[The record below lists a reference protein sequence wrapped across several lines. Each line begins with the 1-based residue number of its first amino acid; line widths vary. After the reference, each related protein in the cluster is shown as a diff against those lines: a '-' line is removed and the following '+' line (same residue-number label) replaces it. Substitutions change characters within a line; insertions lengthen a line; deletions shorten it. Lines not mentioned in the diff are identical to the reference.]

1 MERDAGFS
9 NSLPEYFMLTE
20 EEMEEFRLEKSVT
33 TAKSP
38 EELQKLMVD
47 ENLSP
52 IERACLL
59 ISTGQDV
66 QRVCTIEHLPQ
77 LLESSEH
84 KAAALS
90 TVLPKLCT
98 LLSGSMTSP
107 QVLVSASEA
116 FAKIVECSLV
126 TNHVTT
132 ETILPIILSQL
143 DNRDPSVGASW
154 LDTLITILPF
164 LPKDVV
170 ERLVLPVAIL
180 KGQLSQSVTSR
191 MASCRLIGRMA
202 KSFESRWLEKELL
215 PLATT
220 LCQDVLH
227 DVRMCMCH
235 QLEPLARALGQEVT
249 KTHILHEISELIHD
263 EEWCVRG
270 AAMETLVDLIP
281 SLDKCTIHDKVVS
294 LLMQACDHAY
304 TRGDNTLP
312 IVAKQLG
319 RMCYQL
325 KDVLSPDQR
334 VWFRNYYCKLSSY
347 EGGGR
352 SGSATSLTTTSAN
365 GQCELE
371 CRHNCAYNFPAMLLF
386 AGQEAFQE
394 HLAGIFKSF
403 VEDHVPAVRR
413 CVGCGF
419 HEIVALME
427 DDCLLLLPYYQT
439 LLRDSSFEVLSGL
452 APHLPQV
459 MERFATASNLAPDTR
474 HLGLLEIIPALTA
487 CEQTASGFR
496 QWRVHEELLNGF
508 SCLTRCMTSDQL
520 YGKFTPI
527 VYKHISK
534 SCVLPVKMAAGRTYC
549 IFIRSIRKAEQRNE
563 LCTRL
568 VEECSK
574 STNCRQRLFFIHI
587 CQYFLEVFSRSF
599 FKEHF
604 FLSLL
609 SLSEDKVVNI
619 RLRLYRILPSLK
631 AILKL
636 PVDRL
641 LLQQLELVIR
651 KSISQERDVDASQ
664 AIRDAVS
671 QLDKIEVAMET
682 LSRRTF
688 LEADTIDQA
697 RAEEEA
703 QLVQWEERQKEQLK
717 PHSLSLKASPSI
729 ARAPLDK
736 RAKSIKQASSPVSDS
751 RSSSTSLPSS
761 PGVPHKTLGV
771 AKTKSSTISPLPV
784 RKTPSGCSLSEEPDA
799 ATPTRKPQPSAS
811 STLPTSPGG
820 SQKSTDKKG
829 SQLTSGQASASP
841 SRSKPSGNPLTKP
854 TASKKDLSSSPSS
867 SLLKETASRIT
878 KKT

>member
-1 MERDAGFS
+1 
-9 NSLPEYFMLTE
+9 MLTE
-20 EEMEEFRLEKSVT
+20 EEIEEFRLEKSVT

-47 ENLSP
+47 ENLNP

-90 TVLPKLCT
+90 KVLPKLCT

-107 QVLVSASEA
+107 QVLICASET
-116 FAKIVECSLV
+116 FAKIVERGLV

-143 DNRDPSVGASW
+143 DNKDPSVGASW
-154 LDTLITILPF
+154 LDTLITTLPF

-170 ERLVLPVAIL
+170 ERLVLPVALL

-191 MASCRLIGRMA
+191 MTSCRLIGRMA
-202 KSFESRWLEKELL
+202 KTFESRWLEKELL

-220 LCQDVLH
+220 LCQDVLQ
-227 DVRMCMCH
+227 DVRMCMCR
-235 QLEPLARALGQEVT
+235 QLEPLARALGRQEVT
-249 KTHILHEISELIHD
+249 KTHILHEISELVQD

-270 AAMETLVDLIP
+270 VAVETLVDLIP
-281 SLDKCTIHDKVVS
+281 SLDKGTVQDKVVS
-294 LLMQACDHAY
+294 LLMQACDHAH
-304 TRGDNTLP
+304 TQGDNSLP

-319 RMCYQL
+319 RMCYEL

-334 VWFRNYYCKLSSY
+334 LWFRNYYCKLSSY
-347 EGGGR
+347 SAAEGGG
-352 SGSATSLTTTSAN
+352 GSSSTSLTTAAAN
-365 GQCELE
+365 GQRELD
-371 CRHNCAYNFPAMLLF
+371 CRHHCAYNFPAMLLF

-403 VEDHVPAVRR
+403 VEDEVSVVRR

-419 HEIVALME
+419 HEVVALMG
-427 DDCLLLLPYYQT
+427 DDCTLLLPYYQT

-459 MERFATASNLAPDTR
+459 MDRFAVASNLAPDTR
-474 HLGLLEIIPALTA
+474 HPGLLELIPALTA
-487 CEQTASGFR
+487 CEQTASGCR
-496 QWRVHEELLNGF
+496 QWRLHEELLNGF
-508 SCLTRCMTSDQL
+508 SCLSRCMTSDQL
-520 YGKFTPI
+520 YTKFTPI
-527 VYKHISK
+527 MYKYISK
-534 SCVLPVKMAAGRTYC
+534 SCVLPVKMAAGKTYC
-549 IFIRSIRKAEQRNE
+549 VFIRSIRKAEQRKE

-568 VEECSK
+568 VEGMQEWVGFEKGYGMLQKYKLSPA
-574 STNCRQRLFFIHI
+574 TIFIDI
-587 CQYFLEVFSRSF
+587 CQYFLDVFSRSF

-604 FLSLL
+604 FLALL
-609 SLSEDKVVNI
+609 SLSEDQVVNI
-619 RLRLYRILPSLK
+619 RLRLYRVLPSLK

-636 PVDRL
+636 PADRL
-641 LLQQLELVIR
+641 LLQQLEQVIR
-651 KSISQERDVDASQ
+651 KCISQERDVDASQ

-729 ARAPLDK
+729 ARSPLDK
-736 RAKSIKQASSPVSDS
+736 RAKSMKQVPSPVADR

-761 PGVPHKTLGV
+761 PGVPHRTLGI
-771 AKTKSSTISPLPV
+771 AKTKSSTTSPLPV
-784 RKTPSGCSLSEEPDA
+784 RKTSSGCTMSVPSEEPDA
-799 ATPTRKPQPSAS
+799 ATPTRKPQSSPA
-811 STLPTSPGG
+811 STLPTSSGG
-820 SQKSTDKKG
+820 SQKSSEKKG
-829 SQLTSGQASASP
+829 SQVTSGQA
-841 SRSKPSGNPLTKP
+841 RTKPSGSPLTKP

-867 SLLKETASRIT
+867 LLKETASRIT
-878 KKT
+878 RKT